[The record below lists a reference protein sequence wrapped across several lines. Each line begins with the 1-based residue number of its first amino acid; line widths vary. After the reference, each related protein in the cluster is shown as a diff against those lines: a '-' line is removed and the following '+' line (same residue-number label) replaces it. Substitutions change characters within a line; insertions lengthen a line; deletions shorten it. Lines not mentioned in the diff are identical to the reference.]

1 MGRVLFMV
9 LAVLMAIQPAHAATT
24 YYVATTGNDTT
35 GNGTSG
41 NPWRNPQK
49 CVGIVVAG
57 DTCVVRDGT
66 YTDHDGDGLVLYL
79 ATVKGA
85 HSGTAGNP
93 ITFKA
98 ENLRGAKLLMPVA
111 NGATSFG
118 VRIRVD
124 YQVIEGF
131 EITDGNI
138 PTTQGASEGYS
149 AVNFGQGPPPIGSVI
164 RRNYIHH
171 IGRNVCSDSVIGNT
185 AFAGSSTDTVIEY
198 NEIHSIG
205 RKRNGESGC
214 VTTLY
219 QNDHGFYAGN
229 NTNVTFHHNLFY
241 DNGRGYDIQVFK
253 SGGQTSNGVF
263 IYNNTFSK
271 PTQTGNQPFGCVVLA
286 YTNNNIQIKNNIFNN
301 CPSGAAVFWFL
312 AATQTNVVISH
323 NLSDSADADMQN
335 SSGKPASGVTD
346 SNNTVGSASIGF
358 KSVGS
363 NDYTLT
369 ASSVAIGTGTNLG
382 YACNAGCDKG
392 AFQTFNFSS
401 CEVPNSSPNT
411 IQVTFTSNLNLLGTT
426 LTTFTARR
434 NGTGNALTGA
444 ASKIGDTII
453 SLPVTTTY
461 AAGDTVDISWASGGF
476 SDGAMIG
483 GVRNQPFIQTLSNQ
497 SCTNNAGGVP
507 SYTLDVLNFRFKG
520 VYGSETSTDW
530 RGAENISNINVV
542 KDGAVRIRMAVKN
555 SVSDAPPFGMLLY
568 YKRNGGAATVV
579 PSNFGADGIAMCGDS
594 YADLGVTNGSVTTN
608 QLSTSGTFVPGAVI
622 LNSAAVP
629 TITGLNVGYK
639 TEPEYCVRWGST
651 ASGTFALILHEQN
664 GTAVGTTAV
673 PTVTIVP
680 SEANG
685 G

>member
-1 MGRVLFMV
+1 M
-9 LAVLMAIQPAHAATT
+9 LMAAQSVYAGTT
-24 YYVATTGNDTT
+24 YYVATTGNDNT
-35 GNGTSG
+35 GNGSSG

-49 CVGIVVAG
+49 CVGVVVAG
-57 DTCVVRDGT
+57 DTCLVRDGL
-66 YTDHDGDGLVLYL
+66 YTDTDGDGLVLYIST
-79 ATVKGA
+79 ARSA
-85 HSGTAGNP
+85 HDGTQSNY
-93 ITFKA
+93 ITFKS
-98 ENLRGAKLLMPVA
+98 ENYHGAKLRLPVSGSA
-111 NGATSFG
+111 VSFG
-118 VRIRVD
+118 IRVTRP
-124 YQVIEGF
+124 YHIIEGF
-131 EITDGNI
+131 EITDDGI
-138 PTTQGASEGYS
+138 PTTQSSSGGYS
-149 AVNFGQGPPPIGSVI
+149 GISMEATSRGTII
-164 RRNYIHH
+164 RRNHIHD
-171 IGRNVCSDSVIGNT
+171 IARNICSNSVIGNT
-185 AFAGSSTDTVIEY
+185 AIGGAGPDTIVEY
-198 NEIHSIG
+198 NVIHSIG

-214 VTTLY
+214 STTLY
-219 QNDHGFYAGN
+219 QNDHPFYAGN
-229 NTNVTFHHNLFY
+229 LQNVAFHHNLFY
-241 DNGRGYDIQVFK
+241 DNGRGYDIHIYSPSQ
-253 SGGQTSNGVF
+253 SSSDIY

-271 PTQTGNQPFGCVVLA
+271 PSMSGNQPLGCLA
-286 YTNNNIQIKNNIFNN
+286 FTYSNTNIQVKNNIFNN
-301 CPSGAAVFWFL
+301 CPFGYAIYWFL
-312 AATQTNVVISH
+312 PSTTSNVVVSY
-323 NLSDSADADMQN
+323 NLTDSADADLQN
-335 SSGKPASGVTD
+335 PNGKPSSGVTD
-346 SNNTVGSASIGF
+346 SNNTVGSSSIGF
-358 KSVGS
+358 KNVGA

-369 ASSVAIGTGTNLG
+369 ASSAAIGTGTNLG

-401 CEVPNSSPNT
+401 CEVPNSAPNT
-411 IQVTFTSNLNLLGTT
+411 IQVTFTSNLNLLGTN

-444 ASKIGDTII
+444 ASKIGDTIV
-453 SLPVTTTY
+453 SLPMTTTY
-461 AAGDTVDISWASGGF
+461 VGGDTADISWASGGF

-483 GVRNQPFIQTLSNQ
+483 GLLNQPFIQTLSNQ

-542 KDGAVRIRMAVKN
+542 KDGAVRVRMAVKN

-639 TEPEYCVRWGST
+639 TEPEYCVRWEST

-680 SEANG
+680 AEANG